1 MTDSSLGNVTQAGA
15 GEAAPLDKV
24 YSQSCYFVLWADA
37 NLLAGRP
44 GKFNILD
51 TRSHRLA
58 RVCRSSYAAETLG
71 AEEAFD
77 VGILCRGFV
86 ASALGRPL
94 GTKQDI
100 DRSLNSVPLT
110 VVVDAKDVHD
120 KGNSDTSSFGSQKSL
135 AFTVAWLRSVLKRP
149 NTSLRW
155 TSTSNMFCDAGTK
168 YMDVT
173 HLRETLRRGTWSIT
187 YSPSFVKQVAKGKKA
202 PSVKTSASEELPGDP
217 VDGNDPLMGFLLKF
231 AEVRGWH
238 SHGATGVNVAHN
250 ARSYRTPEPRF
261 SSAVLPVRT
270 TFARYE
276 RPSGELVWRALERKT
291 RYLEEANQH
300 GLLRL
305 AAPVLVTFFTR
316 D

>member
-1 MTDSSLGNVTQAGA
+1 MAQLRFDLQFPVSALQGEQPTVGTILRANALLAEFLQEPTHQMVFQPIDLNSGGLVVVTDSSLGNVTQAGA

-37 NLLAGRP
+37 DVLAGRP

-58 RVCRSSYAAETLG
+58 RVCRSSYAGEMLG

-77 VGILCRGFV
+77 VGVLCRGFV

-110 VVVDAKDVHD
+110 VVVDAKDVRD

-135 AFTVAWLRSVLKRP
+135 AFTVAWMRSVLKRP

-187 YSPSFVKQVAKGKKA
+187 YR
-202 PSVKTSASEELPGDP
+202 AS
-217 VDGNDPLMGFLLKF
+217 
-231 AEVRGWH
+231 
-238 SHGATGVNVAHN
+238 
-250 ARSYRTPEPRF
+250 
-261 SSAVLPVRT
+261 
-270 TFARYE
+270 
-276 RPSGELVWRALERKT
+276 
-291 RYLEEANQH
+291 
-300 GLLRL
+300 
-305 AAPVLVTFFTR
+305 
-316 D
+316 